1 MKKIEN
7 FKDLNIWQKGMDLVE
22 LVYTLTSK
30 FPDFEKYALSSQMRR
45 AAISI
50 PSNTAEGFARKS
62 NKEYRQFLFI
72 VLGSS
77 AELETQIIIA
87 RKQKY
92 ISAIEEELVLEH
104 VDHINRMTKSLQKKL
119 E

>member
-1 MKKIEN
+1 M
-7 FKDLNIWQKGMDLVE
+7 NIWQKGMDLVE
-22 LVYTLTSK
+22 IVYKLTSK

-50 PSNTAEGFARKS
+50 PSNTAEGFARRS

-77 AELETQIIIA
+77 AELETQVIIA

-92 ISAIEEELVLEH
+92 ISTSEEELVVENL
-104 VDHINRMTKSLQKKL
+104 DHINRMTKSLQKRL
-119 E
+119 D